1 MTASSVSSSSII
13 TVKAE
18 PPALPNR
25 RVTYED
31 QPPDQSTVRTTP
43 RRNRE
48 GSYESNRSS
57 GSDESD
63 RERRAEAVRQQLA
76 NAHLE
81 DEVDADLEDDM
92 DERTMLDSV
101 VLPAIASVSL
111 QVLGYSVP
119 VFLI

>member
-1 MTASSVSSSSII
+1 M
-13 TVKAE
+13 
-18 PPALPNR
+18 PNR